1 MRYGIVTETYPP
13 EINGVALTVQGLEQG
28 LRDRGHEV
36 ELVRPRQTGE
46 ADDPDGALLVRG
58 AALPRYPGLKFG
70 LPATTTL
77 RKRWQTV
84 RPDAIYVATEGP
96 LGWSALRAARQLGI
110 PAATGFHTRFDDYMR
125 DYGAP
130 WLQGVALRWMR
141 RFHNS
146 AQATLVPTLELQ
158 RFLQGERFDNVVRLA
173 RAVDT
178 RLFDPARRDR
188 DLRAQWG
195 VGDGGVAAIYVG
207 RIAAEKNL
215 PLAVR
220 AFRALQA
227 RRPEARFVWVGD
239 GPAREQLQRENPDFI
254 FCGVQRGEDLARH
267 FASGDLFVLSPQD
280 LRPGGVSELKL
291 QMIEADRVCNP
302 HEAPNSPVLHDGVV
316 LQNGVPVGCWV
327 RNVHPGDV
335 SGLVLPQWTYYAYF
349 GAETGRRRVL
359 HVWNDKERPGQVR
372 GAPYLAPIL
381 EPLKQMERY
390 GSAELMAAVV
400 SAMLTVFIERDKDLA
415 EGGDESPLG
424 EADAGGNIQ
433 LGNAAVVDLLPGEK
447 ANMANPLRPNANFD
461 PFFVAWAKQV
471 GAALELPLDELL
483 LHYQS
488 SYSAARAAMLQAWRF
503 YTSRRWQLVQQ
514 FCQPVYAL
522 AVDEAVAMGRLR
534 LPGYGDPIRRRAYL
548 RAIWIGPARGA
559 MDELKEAQAAGK
571 RIEIGVSNEAM
582 ETAAMQGEDWR
593 GVYAQRR
600 LEVARRRADGLYTP
614 PGSTAPAQAPDP
626 VQSEQTA

>member
-1 MRYGIVTETYPP
+1 MSRFPYLQSLFADPAPTAPSAAPAPSASGDTSETRWRGASRMVRSMLSWIPGIGSGTSDLSMHEQRSLRARSRDAMRNQPIGRAALMRCRTNIVGTGLMCRPSVDHETLGITEEQADALNIALRNEFERWAEDPVECDWEATLDFYGQQ
-13 EINGVALTVQGLEQG
+13 AL
-28 LRDRGHEV
+28 
-36 ELVRPRQTGE
+36 
-46 ADDPDGALLVRG
+46 ALL
-58 AALPRYPGLKFG
+58 
-70 LPATTTL
+70 
-77 RKRWQTV
+77 
-84 RPDAIYVATEGP
+84 
-96 LGWSALRAARQLGI
+96 SA
-110 PAATGFHTRFDDYMR
+110 M
-125 DYGAP
+125 
-130 WLQGVALRWMR
+130 
-141 RFHNS
+141 
-146 AQATLVPTLELQ
+146 
-158 RFLQGERFDNVVRLA
+158 
-173 RAVDT
+173 
-178 RLFDPARRDR
+178 
-188 DLRAQWG
+188 
-195 VGDGGVAAIYVG
+195 
-207 RIAAEKNL
+207 
-215 PLAVR
+215 
-220 AFRALQA
+220 
-227 RRPEARFVWVGD
+227 
-239 GPAREQLQRENPDFI
+239 
-254 FCGVQRGEDLARH
+254 
-267 FASGDLFVLSPQD
+267 ASGDLFVLSPQQ

-302 HEAPNSPVLHDGVV
+302 HEAPNSPALHDGVV
-316 LQNGVPVGCWV
+316 LENGVPVGCWV

-335 SGLVLPQWTYYAYF
+335 SGVVLPQWTYYAYF

-400 SAMLTVFIERDKDLA
+400 SAMLTVFIERDKELA
-415 EGGDESPLG
+415 EGGDESALG
-424 EADAGGNIQ
+424 EADAAGNIQ

-514 FCQPVYAL
+514 FCQPAYAL

-534 LPGYGDPIRRRAYL
+534 LPGYGDPLRRRAYL

-559 MDELKEAQAAGK
+559 MDEFKEAQAAGK

-582 ETAAMQGEDWR
+582 ECAAMQGEDWR

-600 LEVARRRADGLYTP
+600 LEVARRRADGMYTP
-614 PGSTAPAQAPDP
+614 PGGNAPQPAPAQT
-626 VQSEQTA
+626 EQTA